1 MLARI
6 FSLETAQLMA
16 RMSMIEWL
24 QEKKVAPLLEIWG
37 NATHHRKQGQEELM
51 QQSFHPEKFY
61 ALDVE
66 KPI

>member
-1 MLARI
+1 
-6 FSLETAQLMA
+6 MA